1 MLLLIPT
8 YSFSQYEVSGIVK
21 DSSDIFIEFANVV
34 LTNLDNEIISG
45 TITDG
50 NGIFNLSV
58 EEGEYRL
65 IISFIGYQNWT
76 KNITVSSDNDF
87 GVITLIE
94 SKNELDEVLV
104 TAKKPMIEQKVDRL
118 VFNISENAFAKGK
131 NALKALELAP
141 MVWVSSK
148 GDISINGRGGV
159 RVVVN
164 GKLLQEEVSQ
174 SYLSSLRSEDIESIE
189 IIPNPPA
196 EYAAEIK
203 SGIVNIILKKNIQE
217 SLNGNINTS
226 YTQHRFS
233 SYSGGG
239 SLNYK
244 TGKWL
249 LYGSYNYSQD
259 KDFFDREVE
268 TVYEPEN
275 TKRLTNFQSIEKSVG
290 NTYRFGFDYDI
301 NLKHQLGIEYYSYN
315 NNFREAIDN
324 EVISFNNDVLAEVVK
339 GDYPGKVDKKKE
351 SYTLNYNWEIDTIGK
366 KLIFLTDYY
375 IYNKKRTSDYFDNIY
390 NSDGTFLDSEIS
402 RGKVGEDIAIL
413 TSQLDYIHP
422 LEKTTFQAGFKF
434 SDANL
439 DDENT
444 HEVLLNEIYE
454 IDPQKTTSYDFNEK
468 VSAAYLKAS
477 TELGNIQ
484 FQFGLRGE
492 YTQNQFKN
500 NPEKNYFS
508 AFPSV
513 FANHNINKLKNTSLR
528 YYYGRKISRPSYNLM
543 SPYEYLIDKYTVFR
557 GNEDL
562 KPQYNNRFSI
572 TYYIGNKYSFQGF
585 YSFTK
590 DIFDIVEYSDP
601 LDSSINVETTENIGE
616 SHSYGFHNNNN
627 LKIAKWWKTYTGLG
641 VNFTKTASYDKSFKT
656 DNLYFYINH
665 RSSINLPLGLDCT
678 INARFLSPALEGIY
692 ESDEIFN
699 FNLGLQKE
707 VLKSKCTIS
716 LDISDVFYTGGKY
729 HLTSNYKDQYSN
741 TYVERPGQIIMLSFS
756 YNFFSGTKFK
766 KERKEK
772 SNQEELQRI

>member
-239 SLNYK
+239 S
-244 TGKWL
+244 
-249 LYGSYNYSQD
+249 
-259 KDFFDREVE
+259 
-268 TVYEPEN
+268 
-275 TKRLTNFQSIEKSVG
+275 
-290 NTYRFGFDYDI
+290 
-301 NLKHQLGIEYYSYN
+301 
-315 NNFREAIDN
+315 
-324 EVISFNNDVLAEVVK
+324 
-339 GDYPGKVDKKKE
+339 
-351 SYTLNYNWEIDTIGK
+351 
-366 KLIFLTDYY
+366 
-375 IYNKKRTSDYFDNIY
+375 
-390 NSDGTFLDSEIS
+390 
-402 RGKVGEDIAIL
+402 
-413 TSQLDYIHP
+413 
-422 LEKTTFQAGFKF
+422 
-434 SDANL
+434 
-439 DDENT
+439 
-444 HEVLLNEIYE
+444 
-454 IDPQKTTSYDFNEK
+454 
-468 VSAAYLKAS
+468 
-477 TELGNIQ
+477 
-484 FQFGLRGE
+484 
-492 YTQNQFKN
+492 
-500 NPEKNYFS
+500 
-508 AFPSV
+508 
-513 FANHNINKLKNTSLR
+513 
-528 YYYGRKISRPSYNLM
+528 
-543 SPYEYLIDKYTVFR
+543 
-557 GNEDL
+557 
-562 KPQYNNRFSI
+562 
-572 TYYIGNKYSFQGF
+572 
-585 YSFTK
+585 
-590 DIFDIVEYSDP
+590 
-601 LDSSINVETTENIGE
+601 
-616 SHSYGFHNNNN
+616 
-627 LKIAKWWKTYTGLG
+627 
-641 VNFTKTASYDKSFKT
+641 
-656 DNLYFYINH
+656 
-665 RSSINLPLGLDCT
+665 
-678 INARFLSPALEGIY
+678 
-692 ESDEIFN
+692 
-699 FNLGLQKE
+699 
-707 VLKSKCTIS
+707 
-716 LDISDVFYTGGKY
+716 
-729 HLTSNYKDQYSN
+729 
-741 TYVERPGQIIMLSFS
+741 
-756 YNFFSGTKFK
+756 
-766 KERKEK
+766 
-772 SNQEELQRI
+772 